1 MRLNEHNL
9 PDRVC
14 SVIDGL
20 NPPRKPPTRDVIH
33 VTDLLM
39 PAYARNLLI
48 DKADEVEVD
57 YSDWLISVQG
67 DALHQAYQKY
77 LELKG
82 YVCEL
87 HLSEEIEG
95 VKLVGT
101 LDSYKEEIK
110 TLIDLKQTSVWGPS
124 YKIDDYTI
132 QTNCYAWL
140 LNKVKGKVE
149 KIYIDVWYRNWKLA
163 DQLRNR
169 NYPKIPY
176 ERIEI
181 EVWPTSK
188 TEQFIKD
195 QIHYLLMCKDECSR
209 EDKWQKFSAM
219 RSVNGKEKITPD
231 KNFSSRSEAEYWI
244 KNWTPEAS
252 CLKKAPKGKVSFRLV
267 DTEPTSCLHYCSARS
282 VCPYAKS
289 LKSGRIFTDR
299 RDNGI

>member
-1 MRLNEHNL
+1 MRLNKYGL

-48 DKADEVEVD
+48 DKADEIQVD
-57 YSDWLISVQG
+57 YSGWLISCQG
-67 DALHQAYQKY
+67 DALHHAYAEY
-77 LELKG
+77 LVSKG
-82 YVCEL
+82 YECEIGFA
-87 HLSEEIEG
+87 EPVEG
-95 VKLVGT
+95 TCFVGT
-101 LDSYKEEIK
+101 CDAFHKGSG
-110 TLIDLKQTSVWGPS
+110 TLIDLKQTSIWGPN
-124 YKIDDYTI
+124 YKIEDYTK
-132 QTNCYAWL
+132 QTNCYAWF
-140 LNKVKGKVE
+140 LNKQGWRGQVK

-231 KNFSSRSEAEYWI
+231 KNFSSRLDAQDWI

-289 LKSGRIFTDR
+289 LKGK
-299 RDNGI
+299 

>member
-1 MRLNEHNL
+1 MRLNRYSL

-20 NPPRKPPTRDVIH
+20 NPPREPPTRNIIH

-48 DKADEVEVD
+48 DKADEIEVD
-57 YSDWLISVQG
+57 YSGWLISVQG

-77 LELKG
+77 LGAKG
-82 YVCEL
+82 YLCEQ
-87 HLSEEIEG
+87 HFEQEIEG
-95 VKLVGT
+95 ITLVGT
-101 LDSYKEEIK
+101 LDAYDPGTM

-124 YKIDDYTI
+124 YKIEDYTK
-132 QTNCYAWL
+132 QTNCYAWFL
-140 LNKVKGKVE
+140 EKKRQIK
-149 KIYIDVWYRNWKLA
+149 KIYIDVWYRNWKMA

-169 NYPKIPY
+169 NYPEIPY

-181 EVWPTSK
+181 EVWPLEK

-195 QIHYLLMCKDECSR
+195 QIHYLLMCKDGCSR
-209 EDKWQKFSAM
+209 EDKWQKYSAV
-219 RSVNGKEKITPD
+219 RSVNGKEKVTPD
-231 KNFSSRSEAEYWI
+231 KNFGSRSEAEYWI

-252 CLKKAPKGKVSFRLV
+252 CLKKAPKGKITWRLV

-289 LKSGRIFTDR
+289 LKGK
-299 RDNGI
+299 